1 LSYSNELYCRPFA
14 VDMPSAPLAIS
25 SQSRQKLEQFQFAE
39 TSAETEADKE
49 NIDSNLPL
57 LNNRG
62 SPSEIVRHSSQTA
75 ESKQQSIFP
84 RTPASKIPIAALISN
99 TEDAFNG
106 AHFDTTPEDHVSWQH
121 GPRSSDSASS
131 LRSTQRGKKRARS
144 SSPASSSQIEKS
156 NHFSAVIEPLDLQ
169 NLQQSLQ
176 TPQHDPATDLWARY
190 SMAGLAKANGDNAA
204 LPSFAQFISSPQT
217 PDTTKS
223 RDSVL
228 QRSISCGMDWPTS
241 KKKRRKLDT
250 VEVYGRMR
258 DIFEFSKQ
266 DNLSHQAPGRSRVE
280 LLVGKIKESM
290 LRKQSTFGRGPSSS
304 SPLPGRTD
312 VAILQPAS
320 PSPEQRAQQGQS
332 GPETRQVPAPN
343 ILGENQSDL
352 DVITEDGG
360 SSEFGDADLDLN
372 FLETIEMTAA
382 QMMPGKDVANAD
394 AHDIPVA
401 VHNIVTVGKRTD
413 QAAREKEL
421 KSARERD
428 ATVVLQRASPRS
440 KYASQHESDDDEFA
454 IEDDPAF
461 ATEMQDLADRYDTQ
475 DTMFSTC
482 TTGAQKRQVHHLDS
496 AIDSNMQRTST
507 DGGYENDF
515 DGDDDDDLWDEIG
528 KQSCSPQRLAGVGP
542 TSQVR
547 VFC

>member
-1 LSYSNELYCRPFA
+1 
-14 VDMPSAPLAIS
+14 MPSAPIAVS
-25 SQSRQKLEQFQFAE
+25 SQSKQKLKQFQFAE

-84 RTPASKIPIAALISN
+84 RTPASKIPLAALISN

-121 GPRSSDSASS
+121 GPRSSDPASS
-131 LRSTQRGKKRARS
+131 LRSTQQGKKRARS

-156 NHFSAVIEPLDLQ
+156 HHFSAVIEPLDLQ

-176 TPQHDPATDLWARY
+176 TPQHDPTTDLWARY
-190 SMAGLAKANGDNAA
+190 SMASLAKANGDNAT
-204 LPSFAQFISSPQT
+204 LPLFAQFITSSPQT
-217 PDTTKS
+217 PDTTKN

-228 QRSISCGMDWPTS
+228 QRSISCGIDWPTS

-258 DIFEFSKQ
+258 DIFESSKQ
-266 DNLSHQAPGRSRVE
+266 DNLSHQEPGRSRVE

-290 LRKQSTFGRGPSSS
+290 LRKQSAFGREPSSS
-304 SPLPGRTD
+304 SPLPDRAD

-320 PSPEQRAQQGQS
+320 PSPENRAQQGQS

-343 ILGENQSDL
+343 RPRENQSDL
-352 DVITEDGG
+352 DLITEDGG

-382 QMMPGKDVANAD
+382 QMMLGKDVANGD
-394 AHDIPVA
+394 DQDIPVA
-401 VHNIVTVGKRTD
+401 VHNTVTGGKRTD
-413 QAAREKEL
+413 QIAREEEL
-421 KSARERD
+421 KSALEKD
-428 ATVVLQRASPRS
+428 VTGVLQRASPRS
-440 KYASQHESDDDEFA
+440 KFAGQHESDDDEFA
-454 IEDDPAF
+454 IEDDTAF

-475 DTMFSTC
+475 ETISSAC
-482 TTGAQKRQVHHLDS
+482 TAGPQKPQVHHLDS
-496 AIDSNMQRTST
+496 AIDNNMQRTST
-507 DGGYENDF
+507 NGGYENDF
-515 DGDDDDDLWDEIG
+515 DDDDDLWDEIG
-528 KQSCSPQRLAGVGP
+528 KQSFPLQRLADVGS

>member
-1 LSYSNELYCRPFA
+1 
-14 VDMPSAPLAIS
+14 MPSAPLAIS
-25 SQSRQKLEQFQFAE
+25 SQSRQKLKQFQFAG
-39 TSAETEADKE
+39 TSAKTEAGKE

-57 LNNRG
+57 LNNPG
-62 SPSEIVRHSSQTA
+62 SPSEIVRHSSQTT

-106 AHFDTTPEDHVSWQH
+106 VHFDTTPEDHVSWQH
-121 GPRSSDSASS
+121 GPRSSGSASS

-169 NLQQSLQ
+169 NLQQSLK

-190 SMAGLAKANGDNAA
+190 STASLAKANGDNAA
-204 LPSFAQFISSPQT
+204 LPTFAQFISSPQT

-228 QRSISCGMDWPTS
+228 QRSISCGIDWPTS

-250 VEVYGRMR
+250 VEAYGRMR
-258 DIFEFSKQ
+258 DIFESSKQ
-266 DNLSHQAPGRSRVE
+266 DNLSHQVPGRSRVE

-290 LRKQSTFGRGPSSS
+290 LRKQSTFGGGPSSS
-304 SPLPGRTD
+304 SPLPDRVDG
-312 VAILQPAS
+312 AILQPAS

-332 GPETRQVPAPN
+332 GPETRQVPEPN

-352 DVITEDGG
+352 DLITEDGG

-382 QMMPGKDVANAD
+382 QMMSGKDVANAD

-401 VHNIVTVGKRTD
+401 VHNILTVGKRTD
-413 QAAREKEL
+413 QVAHEEL
-421 KSARERD
+421 KSAREKD
-428 ATVVLQRASPRS
+428 GTGVLQRASPRS
-440 KYASQHESDDDEFA
+440 KPAGQHESDDGDDEFA
-454 IEDDPAF
+454 IEDDTAF

-475 DTMFSTC
+475 DTTSSAC
-482 TTGAQKRQVHHLDS
+482 TTGPQKRQVHHLDS

-515 DGDDDDDLWDEIG
+515 DDDDDDDLWDEIG
-528 KQSCSPQRLAGVGP
+528 KQSFPPEQLASVGS

>member
-14 VDMPSAPLAIS
+14 LDMPSAPLAIS
-25 SQSRQKLEQFQFAE
+25 SRSRQKLKQFQFAE
-39 TSAETEADKE
+39 ASAEIEADKG

-57 LNNRG
+57 PNNPG
-62 SPSEIVRHSSQTA
+62 SPSKLARHSPQTA

-84 RTPASKIPIAALISN
+84 HTPASKIPIAALMSN

-121 GPRSSDSASS
+121 GPRSSDPASS

-156 NHFSAVIEPLDLQ
+156 NHFSAVMEPLDLQ
-169 NLQQSLQ
+169 NLQQSLK

-190 SMAGLAKANGDNAA
+190 STADLAKANGDNAA
-204 LPSFAQFISSPQT
+204 LPLFAQFTSSPQT

-228 QRSISCGMDWPTS
+228 QRSISCGIDWPTS

-258 DIFEFSKQ
+258 DIFESSKQ

-290 LRKQSTFGRGPSSS
+290 LRKQSTFGTGPSSS
-304 SPLPGRTD
+304 SPLPNRAD

-320 PSPEQRAQQGQS
+320 PSPEQRAQQGQP
-332 GPETRQVPAPN
+332 GPEIRQAPASN
-343 ILGENQSDL
+343 IQGDNQPDL
-352 DVITEDGG
+352 DLITEDGG
-360 SSEFGDADLDLN
+360 SSEFGDADLDLD

-382 QMMPGKDVANAD
+382 QMISGKDVANGD
-394 AHDIPVA
+394 AQDIPVA
-401 VHNIVTVGKRTD
+401 VHNIVTFGKRTD
-413 QAAREKEL
+413 QVAREEEL
-421 KSARERD
+421 KSAQEKD
-428 ATVVLQRASPRS
+428 VTGVLQRASPRS
-440 KYASQHESDDDEFA
+440 KSAGQHESDDDEFA
-454 IEDDPAF
+454 IEDDTAF
-461 ATEMQDLADRYDTQ
+461 ATEMQDLADRYGAQETI
-475 DTMFSTC
+475 SSAC
-482 TTGAQKRQVHHLDS
+482 TTGPHHFDS

-515 DGDDDDDLWDEIG
+515 DDDDDLWDEIG
-528 KQSCSPQRLAGVGP
+528 KQSFSPQRLAGVGP

-547 VFC
+547 VFR

>member
-14 VDMPSAPLAIS
+14 LDMPSAPLAIS
-25 SQSRQKLEQFQFAE
+25 SQSRQKLEQFLFA
-39 TSAETEADKE
+39 EADKE

-57 LNNRG
+57 LNNRD
-62 SPSEIVRHSSQTA
+62 SHSEIVRHSPRTA

-106 AHFDTTPEDHVSWQH
+106 ANFDTTPEDHVSWQH
-121 GPRSSDSASS
+121 GPRSSDPASS

-169 NLQQSLQ
+169 NLQQSLK

-190 SMAGLAKANGDNAA
+190 STANLAKANGDNAA
-204 LPSFAQFISSPQT
+204 LPPFAQFISSPQT

-228 QRSISCGMDWPTS
+228 QRSISCGIDWPTS

-250 VEVYGRMR
+250 VEVCGRMR
-258 DIFEFSKQ
+258 DIFECSKQ

-304 SPLPGRTD
+304 SPLPDRAD
-312 VAILQPAS
+312 VAILQPVS
-320 PSPEQRAQQGQS
+320 PSPEQRAQQGLS
-332 GPETRQVPAPN
+332 GPEIRQVPASN
-343 ILGENQSDL
+343 ILDENESDL
-352 DVITEDGG
+352 DLITEDGG
-360 SSEFGDADLDLN
+360 SSEFSGADLDLN

-382 QMMPGKDVANAD
+382 QMMSGKDVANGD
-394 AHDIPVA
+394 AQDIPVA
-401 VHNIVTVGKRTD
+401 VHNIVTVDKRTD
-413 QAAREKEL
+413 QVTREEELKYAREK
-421 KSARERD
+421 D
-428 ATVVLQRASPRS
+428 VIGVLRRASPRS
-440 KYASQHESDDDEFA
+440 KSAGQHESDDDEFA
-454 IEDDPAF
+454 IEDDTAF

-475 DTMFSTC
+475 GTISSAC
-482 TTGAQKRQVHHLDS
+482 TIGSQKQQVHHLDS

-515 DGDDDDDLWDEIG
+515 DDDDDLWDEIG
-528 KQSCSPQRLAGVGP
+528 KQSFSPQRLAGVGS

-547 VFC
+547 VFF

>member
-1 LSYSNELYCRPFA
+1 MSCIAGHLLSTCPPLPLPYLRNRDRNSSNFNSPKQVR
-14 VDMPSAPLAIS
+14 
-25 SQSRQKLEQFQFAE
+25 RQ
-39 TSAETEADKE
+39 ADKE

-121 GPRSSDSASS
+121 GPRSSSSASS

-144 SSPASSSQIEKS
+144 SSPASSSQVEKS

-169 NLQQSLQ
+169 NLQQSLK

-190 SMAGLAKANGDNAA
+190 STASLAKANGDNAA
-204 LPSFAQFISSPQT
+204 LPPFAQFISSPQT

-228 QRSISCGMDWPTS
+228 QRSISCGIDWPTS

-258 DIFEFSKQ
+258 DIFESKQ

-304 SPLPGRTD
+304 SPLPDRAD

-343 ILGENQSDL
+343 ILGENQSGL
-352 DVITEDGG
+352 DFITEDGG

-382 QMMPGKDVANAD
+382 QMMSEKGVANGD

-413 QAAREKEL
+413 QVAREEEL
-421 KSARERD
+421 KSAREKD
-428 ATVVLQRASPRS
+428 VTGVLQRASPRS
-440 KYASQHESDDDEFA
+440 KSAGQHESDDDEFA
-454 IEDDPAF
+454 IEDDTAF

-475 DTMFSTC
+475 DTIYSAC
-482 TTGAQKRQVHHLDS
+482 TTGPQKRQVHHLDS

-515 DGDDDDDLWDEIG
+515 DDDDDLWDEIG
-528 KQSCSPQRLAGVGP
+528 KQSFSPQRLAGVGS